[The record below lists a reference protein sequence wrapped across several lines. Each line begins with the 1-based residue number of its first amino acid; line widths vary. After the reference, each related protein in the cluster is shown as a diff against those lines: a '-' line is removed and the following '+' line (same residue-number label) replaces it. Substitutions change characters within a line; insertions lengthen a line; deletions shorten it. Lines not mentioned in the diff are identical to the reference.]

1 MQVEDTDNFQKT
13 IERHKAELARLRIVL
28 AEQKNSLE
36 QIKADYEKL
45 GIDRS
50 KLPPLESLPVEYQER
65 YLAFERDLRD
75 LDSEINAAPKK
86 IKTSGRQRNIV

>member
-1 MQVEDTDNFQKT
+1 MLIKQSNNFEKI
-13 IERHKAELARLRIVL
+13 IERHKAELSRLKTIL

-36 QIKADYEKL
+36 QLKADYEKL

-50 KLPPLESLPVEYQER
+50 KLPPLESLPREYQER

-86 IKTSGRQRNIV
+86 IKTPGRRRNIV